1 MPSELIDL
9 SVDRPV
15 PGGRMFARHEGRVVL
30 VGGAIPGER
39 VRVRIERTTKSV
51 TFAEVVEVLEASP
64 DRRPAGDPS
73 CGGSHYAHI
82 EYERQLALKSEIV
95 ADAFRRIGR
104 HTLERP
110 VVVLGSAERGYRLR
124 ARLHVADGRAGFFR
138 EGTHSLC
145 DAGPTGQLMPATMT
159 AVGGVLQALA
169 ERVTDVAAVVVAE
182 NVAGTDRVIHLEPR
196 AGAQLGNL
204 ARAESLSAVAGV
216 TGVTVT
222 AGKRQIAL
230 AGSPTVTD
238 SADALFGA
246 GSPLPGLVA
255 WTRHATSFFQG
266 NRFLTGALLRAVL
279 DATGGRNEIVDLYS
293 GVGLFAV
300 ALAAR
305 GANVVAV
312 EGDFS
317 SGGDLESNA
326 GPWRERLRVI
336 RGSVEEALAHAA
348 DEPPDAVIVD
358 PPRTGVSPEA
368 LGRLIG
374 WRVPRL
380 VYVSCDAPTLARDAG
395 QLFKAGYALSTIS
408 ALDLFPNT
416 PHVETLATFV
426 LRQDEQD

>member
-1 MPSELIDL
+1 MPTGPLDL
-9 SVDRPV
+9 TIDRPV

-30 VGGAIPGER
+30 VAGAIPGER
-39 VRVRIERTTKSV
+39 VRVRVERTTKSV
-51 TFAEVVEVLEASP
+51 IWAEVVEVLDASP
-64 DRRPAGDPS
+64 DRRPAGDPT

-82 EYERQLALKSEIV
+82 AYDRQLVLKGEVV

-104 HTLERP
+104 HTLDRP
-110 VVVLGSAERGYRLR
+110 VAVLGSPEQGYRLR
-124 ARLHVADGRAGFFR
+124 ARLHVANGRAGFFR
-138 EGTHSLC
+138 EGTHTLC
-145 DAGPTGQLMPATMT
+145 DAGPTGQLMPATMA
-159 AVGGVLQALA
+159 AVSDVLHALG
-169 ERVTDVAAVVVAE
+169 ERAADVGAVVVAE
-182 NVAGTDRVIHLEPR
+182 NVVATDRVIHLEPR
-196 AGAQLGNL
+196 ESAQLGNL
-204 ARAESLSAVAGV
+204 ARAESLSAGSGV
-216 TGVTVT
+216 TGVTAT
-222 AGKRQIAL
+222 SGKRSITL

-238 SADALFGA
+238 TADALLGA
-246 GSPLPGLVA
+246 DSSLPGLLA

-279 DATGGRNEIVDLYS
+279 DASDGRNEIVDLYS

-312 EGDFS
+312 EGDPS
-317 SGGDLESNA
+317 SGADLESNA

-348 DEPPDAVIVD
+348 DEPPGAVIVD

-380 VYVSCDAPTLARDAG
+380 VYVSCDAPTLARDAA
-395 QLFKAGYALSTIS
+395 QLFAAGYAIS
-408 ALDLFPNT
+408 AISAFDLFPNT

-426 LRQDEQD
+426 LRQD

>member
-1 MPSELIDL
+1 MPTETIDL
-9 SVDRPV
+9 SIDRAV
-15 PGGRMFARHEGRVVL
+15 PGGRMFARHEGRVIL
-30 VGGAIPGER
+30 VAGAIPGER
-39 VRVRIERTTKSV
+39 VRARVERTTKSV

-82 EYERQLALKSEIV
+82 TYGRQLVLKAEIV

-104 HTLERP
+104 HTLDRP
-110 VVVLGSAERGYRLR
+110 VAVLGSAEHGYRLR

-138 EGTHSLC
+138 EGTHALC
-145 DAGPTGQLMPATMT
+145 DAGPTGQLTPATL
-159 AVGGVLQALA
+159 AGVSDVLQALG
-169 ERVTDVAAVVVAE
+169 ERVADVGAVVVAE
-182 NVAGTDRVIHLEPR
+182 NVPATDRVIHLEPR
-196 AGAQLGNL
+196 EAGPPAAL
-204 ARAESLSAVAGV
+204 ARAEFLSPVPGV
-216 TGVTVT
+216 TGVTATV
-222 AGKRQIAL
+222 GKRQVAL
-230 AGSPTVTD
+230 TGSPTVTD
-238 SADALFGA
+238 TADALLGA

-279 DATGGRNEIVDLYS
+279 DASEGRQEIVDLYS

-305 GANVVAV
+305 GSNVVAV
-312 EGDFS
+312 EGDAS
-317 SGGDLESNA
+317 SGADLESNA
-326 GPWRERLRVI
+326 GPWRECLRVI

-358 PPRTGVSPEA
+358 PPRTGVSAEA
-368 LGRLIG
+368 LGSLID

-380 VYVSCDAPTLARDAG
+380 VYVSCDAPTLARDAAR
-395 QLFKAGYALSTIS
+395 LFAAGYTLAAIS
-408 ALDLFPNT
+408 GFDLFPNT

-426 LRQDEQD
+426 IRQD

>member
-1 MPSELIDL
+1 
-9 SVDRPV
+9 
-15 PGGRMFARHEGRVVL
+15 MFARHEGRVVL
-30 VGGAIPGER
+30 VAGAIPGER
-39 VRVRIERTTKSV
+39 VRVRVERTTKSV
-51 TFAEVVEVLEASP
+51 IWAEVVEVLDASP
-64 DRRPAGDPS
+64 DRRPAGDPT

-82 EYERQLALKSEIV
+82 AYDRQLVLKGEVV

-104 HTLERP
+104 HTLDRP
-110 VVVLGSAERGYRLR
+110 VAVLGSPEQGYRLR
-124 ARLHVADGRAGFFR
+124 ARLHVANGRAGFFR
-138 EGTHSLC
+138 EGTHTLC
-145 DAGPTGQLMPATMT
+145 DAGPTGQLMPATMA
-159 AVGGVLQALA
+159 AVSDVLHALG
-169 ERVTDVAAVVVAE
+169 ERAADVGAVVVAE
-182 NVAGTDRVIHLEPR
+182 NVVATDRVIHLEPR
-196 AGAQLGNL
+196 ESAQLGNL
-204 ARAESLSAVAGV
+204 ARAESLSAGSGV
-216 TGVTVT
+216 TGVTAT
-222 AGKRQIAL
+222 SGKRSITL

-238 SADALFGA
+238 TADALLGA
-246 GSPLPGLVA
+246 DSSLPGLLA

-279 DATGGRNEIVDLYS
+279 DASDGRNEIVDLYS

-312 EGDFS
+312 EGDPS
-317 SGGDLESNA
+317 SGADLESNA

-348 DEPPDAVIVD
+348 DEPPGAVIVD

-380 VYVSCDAPTLARDAG
+380 VYVSCDAPTLARDAA
-395 QLFKAGYALSTIS
+395 QLFAAGYAIS
-408 ALDLFPNT
+408 AISAFDLFPNT

-426 LRQDEQD
+426 LRQD